1 MSLHL
6 QMRMGCAEE
15 PSKGVLEGKWILSI
29 EWIKA
34 CLNAKEFVEEQHY
47 EITCDIHGIREGPK
61 IGRLRLLNMAHGFPL
76 KELLS
81 KHNKI
86 RGFRFSLEI
95 SSSKFNNFCSGC
107 PNSIPKR
114 VPDSLREGLSFDF
127 TINRRQIENPDF
139 ETGRRKNKIWERADF
154 DSLEEL
160 ETKTRKV

>member
-81 KHNKI
+81 KHNLQSIDVKSRI
-86 RGFRFSLEI
+86 PTSKPVEERTKFGSEQILIALKSLKPRREKYKPTSNHGI
-95 SSSKFNNFCSGC
+95 HNSS
-107 PNSIPKR
+107 
-114 VPDSLREGLSFDF
+114 
-127 TINRRQIENPDF
+127 
-139 ETGRRKNKIWERADF
+139 
-154 DSLEEL
+154 
-160 ETKTRKV
+160 